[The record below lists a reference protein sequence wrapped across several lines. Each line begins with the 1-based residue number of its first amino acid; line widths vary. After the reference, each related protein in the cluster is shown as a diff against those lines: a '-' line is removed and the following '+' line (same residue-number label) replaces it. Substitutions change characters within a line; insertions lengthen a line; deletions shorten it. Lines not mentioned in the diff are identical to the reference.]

1 MHKTAAG
8 LSLSATDLSN
18 SLACRQLTGLDM
30 SVALEGRKRPYRND
44 PLGDIL
50 AERGLAH
57 EKAYAFHLKAQ
68 GRKVLDLSAIK
79 DPADAAATLEA
90 MRAGHDVIVQGALL
104 SDDGRW
110 YGRPDVLLRTEN
122 RGTWPWSY
130 EAVDTKLAQ
139 ETRGGTILQ
148 LSFYSDLLHIAQG
161 TKAEHFHVVTPRS
174 GPAGETYRT
183 ADYAAWF
190 RSVGTRIEDTT
201 AQTPSEVIANS
212 YPEPIDHCD
221 LTSRS
226 WRTRPAARD
235 ASWKQTASP
244 GLQTC
249 GPPATWEDTQGA
261 PRLHRHPPAANPI
274 PINDGHAVHERLFV
288 ALVQDTPE

>member
-1 MHKTAAG
+1 MRKTQTG

-18 SLACRQLTGLDM
+18 SVACRQLTGLDM

-50 AERGLAH
+50 AERGLAR

-79 DPADAAATLEA
+79 DPADAAAATLEA
-90 MRAGHDVIVQGALL
+90 MRAGQDVIVQGALL

-110 YGRPDVLLRTEN
+110 YGRPDVLLRTTEK

-139 ETRGGTILQ
+139 ETRGGPILQ
-148 LSFYSDLLHIAQG
+148 LSFYSDLLSVAQG
-161 TKAEHFHVVTPRS
+161 AKAKHFHVVTPRS
-174 GPAGETYRT
+174 GPAGETQMERVRVRHESILRRRGLLDST
-183 ADYAAWF
+183 AIL
-190 RSVGTRIEDTT
+190 R
-201 AQTPSEVIANS
+201 EV
-212 YPEPIDHCD
+212 PEHG
-221 LTSRS
+221 
-226 WRTRPAARD
+226 
-235 ASWKQTASP
+235 AS
-244 GLQTC
+244 C

-261 PRLHRHPPAANPI
+261 PQLHRHPPAANPI